1 MSQSGIRH
9 GPELGVVHHRGTIH
23 AMPQGCKMPSCG
35 ISCRFM
41 MALGRIRTSARWA
54 FASPTL
60 VAAILPLVLAVVG
73 VGCQN
78 RKVKVEITASG
89 DEASRTFATNDTDK
103 KALAAAIAAYGTEG
117 ERDTELGRRFQGTF
131 AESALPSEIG
141 NRGAIGRVDSAL
153 GSARV
158 YYEQFADRRGEWEA
172 MRDRVESGILWGR
185 LFGRFI
191 ETRKLK
197 DDAAKQEFSTWWN
210 GEVIPLISDAYL
222 MYSGMQAAVQ
232 SQRIGAM
239 PRKPED
245 FGERTADESFRLTV
259 FEPLALLF
267 AERGWLTA
275 DELATVQMLAVNGN
289 VSQRERAW
297 ASERVF
303 TPVVSRIVA
312 RFDPAK
318 KDMKLG
324 DFVPLAIEFVLWTK
338 LSREYRD
345 LVLASP
351 VIPEA
356 TKEAI
361 RKGVWDFELPPPFG
375 FRTMERP
382 KVTEAEVL
390 LATGAEPFLT
400 NGVWNAETGR
410 VEFKGGFYE
419 AKYRYIPYNPPYY
432 ALWALP
438 SQKQESVFGRV
449 VLEGEQL
456 AIYCAWEAALDD
468 QMRTRWMAALDALA
482 STKDAQRAFACVT
495 EFAQTHPV
503 PRALALWIAE
513 RAGQPLPN
521 SYMPASALPSS
532 KAPVPSDAAAKPG
545 AGASTAQER
554 AYESAATVG

>member
-1 MSQSGIRH
+1 MTQECKDLTRRFPSTIV
-9 GPELGVVHHRGTIH
+9 ELV
-23 AMPQGCKMPSCG
+23 AQ
-35 ISCRFM
+35 
-41 MALGRIRTSARWA
+41 ARTSVRLLALIA
-54 FASPTL
+54 M
-60 VAAILPLVLAVVG
+60 ILPLCALG

-117 ERDTELGRRFQGTF
+117 EADTELGRRFQGTF

-141 NRGAIGRVDSAL
+141 NRGAIGRVESTL

-172 MRDRVESGILWGR
+172 MRDRVESGILWAR

-197 DDAAKQEFSTWWN
+197 DDAAKREFSQWWN
-210 GEVIPLISDAYL
+210 GEVIPLVSDAYL
-222 MYSGMQAAVQ
+222 MYSGMQAAAQ
-232 SQRIGAM
+232 AQRIGAM
-239 PRKPED
+239 PRKAED
-245 FGERTADESFRLTV
+245 FGERTADESFRLTL

-275 DELATVQMLAVNGN
+275 DELATVQMLAMNGN
-289 VSQRERAW
+289 VSQRERTW

-318 KDMKLG
+318 QSMKLG

-351 VIPEA
+351 AIPDA

-361 RKGVWDFELPPPFG
+361 RKGTWSFELPPPFG

-382 KVTEAEVL
+382 KVTEAEVF

-400 NGVWNAETGR
+400 NGVWNADTKR

-432 ALWALP
+432 ALWSLP
-438 SQKQESVFGRV
+438 SQKQESVFGSV
-449 VLEGEQL
+449 ILEGEPL
-456 AIYCAWEAALDD
+456 ALYCAWEAALDD
-468 QMRTRWMAALDALA
+468 VMRARWLTALDALA
-482 STKDAQRAFACVT
+482 ATKDASLAFACVT
-495 EFAQTHPV
+495 DFAEVHPV
-503 PRALALWIAE
+503 PRVLALWIATQV
-513 RAGQPLPN
+513 GKPLPDAYTPKSKEVSKQVLLDN
-521 SYMPASALPSS
+521 PASKS
-532 KAPVPSDAAAKPG
+532 VCGNQVAAG
-545 AGASTAQER
+545 
-554 AYESAATVG
+554 